1 MLGIYPMGAV
11 VRMDDGCVGCVY
23 RVNRD
28 DLLRPRVKVLVDASG
43 RWLDEP
49 QVLDLRVVDPE
60 TGTWAHSIC
69 ECIPAG
75 EAGIDDV
82 WDYL

>member
-1 MLGIYPMGAV
+1 MGAV
-11 VRMDDGCVGCVY
+11 VRMADQSTGIVY

-28 DLLRPRVKVLVDASG
+28 DLLRPKVKVLIDAEG
-43 RWLDEP
+43 RWLEEP
-49 QVLDLRVVDPE
+49 HVIDLRVVDPA
-60 TGTWAHSIC
+60 TSTWAHSIE
-69 ECIPAG
+69 ECVPAA